1 MQMSVINLN
10 LVHEVVD
17 VKTRMT
23 ISVYVSVK
31 TQ

>member
-1 MQMSVINLN
+1 MQMSVNNLN